1 MPQPSARVK
10 RARTVTF
17 ASGRMGV
24 IGIGLEDASNVGL
37 ARTNRRGLWYSG
49 GVVIRNIILDWSGT
63 LVNDLPP
70 VWRTTNFVF
79 ETFGLPPL
87 TLEQFRREFCL
98 PVSRFYAQRLPQVPM
113 RLLEEVFIGFYAQ
126 LRDEILPL
134 PHTEAFLRFCA
145 DRAMPVFVASSADVE
160 TYSLQMNRFG
170 LAGYVTR
177 PYLAIPDKT
186 EQIHRILADNALAP
200 GETLFV
206 GDMEHDIAAGKAG
219 GVRTCAVLTGYNHP
233 EKLRAMQPDW
243 VCEHLG
249 ELQQRLCG

>member
-1 MPQPSARVK
+1 MCY
-10 RARTVTF
+10 
-17 ASGRMGV
+17 
-24 IGIGLEDASNVGL
+24 
-37 ARTNRRGLWYSG
+37 RRG
-49 GVVIRNIILDWSGT
+49 VRIRNIILDWSGT

-87 TLEQFRREFCL
+87 TVEQFRREFCL
-98 PVSRFYAQRLPQVPM
+98 PVSRFYAQRLPEVPM
-113 RLLEEVFIGFYAQ
+113 RRLEEVFIRYYAGV
-126 LRDEILPL
+126 RHEIAPL
-134 PHTEAFLRFCA
+134 PHAESFLRFCA
-145 DRAMPVFVASSADVE
+145 ERAMPVFVASSADEE
-160 TYSLQMNRFG
+160 TYALQMKRFG

-186 EQIHRILADNALAP
+186 EQIHRILADNALVP
-200 GETLFV
+200 DETLFV
-206 GDMEHDIAAGKAG
+206 GDMEHDIEAGKAG

-249 ELQQRLCG
+249 ELQERLYG

>member
-1 MPQPSARVK
+1 VELTASVENFRAGNKRRVS
-10 RARTVTF
+10 VC
-17 ASGRMGV
+17 
-24 IGIGLEDASNVGL
+24 
-37 ARTNRRGLWYSG
+37 SG
-49 GVVIRNIILDWSGT
+49 GAVWYARGVRIRNVILDWSGT

-79 ETFGLPPL
+79 ETFGLAPL
-87 TLEQFRREFCL
+87 TLEEFRL
-98 PVSRFYAQRLPQVPM
+98 PIRAFYADRLPQVPL
-113 RLLEEVFIGFYAQ
+113 RRLEEVFIGYYAQ
-126 LRDEILPL
+126 HRHEIHPL
-134 PHTEAFLRFCA
+134 PHAEGFLRFCA
-145 DRAMPVFVASSADVE
+145 ERAMPVFVASSADVE
-160 TYSLQMNRFG
+160 TYSLQMERFG

-200 GETLFV
+200 HETLFV
-206 GDMEHDIAAGKAG
+206 GDMEHDIEAGKAG

-233 EKLRAMQPDW
+233 EKLLAVQPDW